1 MRTRA
6 SGFRR
11 VYDRAMQPDQH
22 RPAGL
27 DRVQHLDQLFVQQ
40 RFAPVANLYRI
51 STLGPDGRSAGE
63 LLAAVRQKRMKIRE
77 RIDFFADEAQTVP
90 LLRLQS
96 RRVFEFRGVT
106 DVVLPDG
113 QVIGTLKKVFGASLL
128 RSSWSVLDPSGRE
141 VATAR
146 ESSLFIAILR
156 RLWSSIPYVGDV
168 PFFLPFHF
176 DLHAPDGRQ
185 IGRYTRIVALRDR
198 YVLDLS
204 GDPERRLDRR
214 VAMAFT
220 VALDALQDR

>member
-1 MRTRA
+1 
-6 SGFRR
+6 
-11 VYDRAMQPDQH
+11 MQPHQQG
-22 RPAGL
+22 PAGL
-27 DRVQHLDQLFVQQ
+27 DRIRGLDRMFVQQ

-51 STLGPDGRSAGE
+51 STVGPDGRSAGE
-63 LLAAVRQKRMKIRE
+63 LLATVRQKRLKIRE
-77 RIDFFADEAQTVP
+77 QINFFADEAQTVP
-90 LLRLQS
+90 LLQLRS
-96 RRVFEFRGVT
+96 RKVFEFRGVT
-106 DVVLPDG
+106 DVLLPDG
-113 QVIGTLKKVFGASLL
+113 QVIGTLRKVFGASLL
-128 RSSWSVLDPSGRE
+128 RSSWSVLDAAGVE

-146 ESSLFIAILR
+146 ESSMFIALLR
-156 RLWSSIPYVGDV
+156 RVWSAIPYLGDV

-176 DLHAPDGRQ
+176 DLFAPDGRQ